1 MKKLF
6 MLYCFGCITMVAIS
20 QNKEATIVF
29 KDGKEILGYGKLIGN
44 DKVKFKKN
52 KKEKAQKYNFRELKE
67 VVIYDNNGSKTY
79 VQEHVM
85 GKKKPRVM
93 ERVITGKVTLYK
105 EVSDGYN
112 AGFVSGGGANGMGTI
127 SMGGGSHSIKNY
139 YLKRWGDDK
148 VFHVGSNQLFK
159 KDFKKAASQFFNDCP
174 SLVEKIQSDEFIKRN
189 IGEIV
194 NYYNV
199 HCL

>member
-1 MKKLF
+1 
-6 MLYCFGCITMVAIS
+6 MLYCFGCIAIVGIS
-20 QNKEATIVF
+20 QNKEAIIVF
-29 KDGKEILGYGKLIGN
+29 KDGKEIHGYGKLIGS
-44 DKVKFKKN
+44 DKVKFKEN
-52 KKEKAQKYNFRELKE
+52 KKGKVQKYNFRELKE
-67 VVIYDNNGSKTY
+67 VVIYDNKVSKTY
-79 VQEHVM
+79 VQEHVI
-85 GKKKPRVM
+85 GKEKPIVM
-93 ERVITGKVTLYK
+93 ERVMAGRITLYK
-105 EVSDGYN
+105 KVSDGYN

-148 VFHVGSNQLFK
+148 VFHVGSNQLFTK
-159 KDFKKAASQFFNDCP
+159 NFKEAISHFFNDCP
-174 SLVEKIQSDEFIKRN
+174 SLIEKIQSDEFMKRN